1 MGNSTVESFVLSS
14 LRSELK
20 EIPLRRSGVDCTSE
34 RIEDQLEAIAD
45 LLAQAR
51 HEDEES
57 IREAELACH

>member
-20 EIPLRRSGVDCTSE
+20 EIPLRRSRVDCTSE

-45 LLAQAR
+45 LLAEAR
-51 HEDEES
+51 FEDQHATEE
-57 IREAELACH
+57 AAATCH